1 MVPRPLAHPPA
12 RLGAGVIA
20 ASTLLVLLLASG
32 AEALDVV
39 VAPYREAA
47 QAGVV
52 GTVTGRVY
60 AESRTPS
67 GPVRPLAAVTVT
79 LLPRS
84 PALLASFGQLKEDA
98 RRSAKAFAAAAP
110 AMRRVQESYERELVQ
125 AGVPDLAPRIAVTPE
140 GAFRLAEVP
149 AGAWVVVA
157 WQSLPVDVA
166 AAKARGRERNL
177 YQLEARTTGFQAV
190 TIWLREVT
198 VARGETVSV
207 ELTDR
212 NEWFRGVIEE
222 KTLDAGH

>member
-47 QAGVV
+47 QAGAV

-84 PALLASFGQLKEDA
+84 PALLASFEQLKEDA

-149 AGAWVVVA
+149 LPAGSPLAGA
-157 WQSLPVDVA
+157 SLRQAHIRDSTGALVLALRGDDGTFTTNPVPETVLSAGQILIAIGTEAQLKALTA
-166 AAKARGRERNL
+166 AARPG
-177 YQLEARTTGFQAV
+177 
-190 TIWLREVT
+190 
-198 VARGETVSV
+198 S
-207 ELTDR
+207 
-212 NEWFRGVIEE
+212 
-222 KTLDAGH
+222 

>member
-1 MVPRPLAHPPA
+1 MSDVQR
-12 RLGAGVIA
+12 
-20 ASTLLVLLLASG
+20 
-32 AEALDVV
+32 AEEKSVD
-39 VAPYREAA
+39 R
-47 QAGVV
+47 
-52 GTVTGRVY
+52 
-60 AESRTPS
+60 
-67 GPVRPLAAVTVT
+67 
-79 LLPRS
+79 
-84 PALLASFGQLKEDA
+84 
-98 RRSAKAFAAAAP
+98 AAP
-110 AMRRVQESYERELVQ
+110 HDSFAPLRVPGFRWFVVSVLTMAM
-125 AGVPDLAPRIAVTPE
+125 
-140 GAFRLAEVP
+140 GAQIQ
-149 AGAWVVVA
+149 GVVVA